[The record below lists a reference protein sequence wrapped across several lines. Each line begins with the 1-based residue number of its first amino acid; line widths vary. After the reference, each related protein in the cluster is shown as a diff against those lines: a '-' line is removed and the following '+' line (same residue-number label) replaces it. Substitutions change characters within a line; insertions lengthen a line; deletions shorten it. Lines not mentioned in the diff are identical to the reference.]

1 MKTLAALILAIA
13 GVGPADEAANLYFR
27 VLPVEATGLTCLFG
41 LPTESQRARFEHVA
55 RRLSELADEAEA
67 EVDEAILALESSPGF
82 EDDPA
87 ARAKRRRLADE
98 ERDRRIPFLKG
109 VGAVMEVHLEP
120 TNTPERA
127 RLARLATQTLEPL
140 VERLDGT
147 LAIQAAVHAA
157 LARLALGEYE
167 AARALLEPVLKDP
180 TVADRDRL
188 AAELTTLRVI
198 AAELGP
204 DAALTLIQQTSAPRD
219 PLRAVLYALGLEPA
233 AQRALVMQ
241 RLRLA
246 VPAQADLDALPP
258 MVTIARAEGLA
269 AESPA
274 EAVTLL
280 EALMQRRALA
290 ARDRAETLYLLG
302 RILLAEGR
310 LVDATDR
317 FAQLAAELPEMPQ
330 AVLAAELA
338 AECAGA
344 VYEGNTHDDMNR
356 ARYRSALERRLGTYR
371 DLPDTDRWRCAAA
384 ELAVVEGRHANAE
397 TLYGEVDAGGRW
409 GQEAAAGRVLALKSM
424 AESESDPAERE
435 RILRDLL
442 SRSASVR
449 RTLEG
454 ESLARVHLA
463 EVWAMVGQGRP
474 RDALRHLDGLDTTV
488 TALAAEALVIRID
501 ALGALGNQV
510 AIAEHL
516 DTLLETAGNEAGSTL
531 LSMLETRRRAIERLE
546 AAGRADE
553 ALASARQ
560 TVLPVGEALDRWL
573 AARPDDAR
581 DHALILAAADAYRLG
596 DRCDRAGALYD
607 TLLQRE
613 PDLLAALLGRAECL
627 VTSGA
632 DLPEAMAIYRRI
644 AETIDERHGETYW
657 LAQLRMVQILDET
670 GRHTDRIVPHIQ
682 QLRQKDPNL
691 GGDRFR
697 HAFDALERKHS

>member
-1 MKTLAALILAIA
+1 
-13 GVGPADEAANLYFR
+13 
-27 VLPVEATGLTCLFG
+27 
-41 LPTESQRARFEHVA
+41 
-55 RRLSELADEAEA
+55 
-67 EVDEAILALESSPGF
+67 
-82 EDDPA
+82 
-87 ARAKRRRLADE
+87 
-98 ERDRRIPFLKG
+98 
-109 VGAVMEVHLEP
+109 
-120 TNTPERA
+120 
-127 RLARLATQTLEPL
+127 
-140 VERLDGT
+140 
-147 LAIQAAVHAA
+147 
-157 LARLALGEYE
+157 
-167 AARALLEPVLKDP
+167 
-180 TVADRDRL
+180 
-188 AAELTTLRVI
+188 
-198 AAELGP
+198 
-204 DAALTLIQQTSAPRD
+204 
-219 PLRAVLYALGLEPA
+219 
-233 AQRALVMQ
+233 
-241 RLRLA
+241 
-246 VPAQADLDALPP
+246 
-258 MVTIARAEGLA
+258 
-269 AESPA
+269 
-274 EAVTLL
+274 
-280 EALMQRRALA
+280 
-290 ARDRAETLYLLG
+290 
-302 RILLAEGR
+302 
-310 LVDATDR
+310 
-317 FAQLAAELPEMPQ
+317 
-330 AVLAAELA
+330 
-338 AECAGA
+338 
-344 VYEGNTHDDMNR
+344 
-356 ARYRSALERRLGTYR
+356 
-371 DLPDTDRWRCAAA
+371 
-384 ELAVVEGRHANAE
+384 
-397 TLYGEVDAGGRW
+397 
-409 GQEAAAGRVLALKSM
+409 
-424 AESESDPAERE
+424 
-435 RILRDLL
+435 
-442 SRSASVR
+442 
-449 RTLEG
+449 LEG

-463 EVWAMVGQGRP
+463 EAWAMVGQGRP